1 MPHPPDVLDRD
12 IFAQSRAPPEAVPAA
27 GVADVRPALDTAG
40 GAAYP
45 WRDPRAR
52 ITHYGV
58 TFSMPEKPGA
68 VVGVSNPHIHAAMR
82 AGKLEA
88 FRMARDGSGALCH
101 LTGADASLFDVY
113 RKQTGAGS

>member
-1 MPHPPDVLDRD
+1 MPRPPDVLDRD

-40 GAAYP
+40 VAAYP

-52 ITHYGV
+52 ITRYGV
-58 TFSMPEKPGA
+58 TISMPEKPGA
-68 VVGVSNPHIHAAMR
+68 VFGVSDLRIHAAMR

-88 FRMARDGSGALCH
+88 FRMARDGSGALCR
-101 LTGADASLFDVY
+101 LAGADARLFVRD
-113 RKQTGAGS
+113 RKQTGAGP